1 MLAGWLVAAVAA
13 IWMELAGGVGFV
25 ARLFGGHARD
35 LDQAHRR
42 DGAGLAAL
50 AAALVMAGLVWWH
63 LGTPVGQIL
72 SAFVRGSF
80 GIGSRVLPLLLLLLA
95 WRLLRHADKNA
106 RAGRMVIGWSA
117 LIVGGL
123 GLVHI
128 AMGTPSLAS
137 GSAALRGSGGL
148 IGYVVSAPLVALLSA
163 WVAVPLLAL
172 VVAFGLLV
180 VTGTPLHQVPDRFAE
195 LAFFLRYGR
204 GSGLDETAG
213 TGAAPGGEPAVRVG
227 RRRGAEAIEGSE
239 RDRPYDTP
247 VLGGL
252 VPRRSAGHAGKPAG
266 QPGQPAGEP
275 ADADR
280 PGEGSPA
287 TAGRPAGAARGHA
300 DDEVIAEALSFGVTE
315 PEPAGGGPGRAA
327 AETAWR
333 TQWFGPENPHQPD
346 RAGGSLGAPPR
357 GEQLTLP
364 GSSSSS
370 YTMPPMALLRPGTA
384 PKARTRAN
392 DAIVEALTMVLEQF
406 EVDAQVTGFTRG
418 PTVTRYAVELGPAV
432 KVERVTALSK
442 NIAYAVKSA
451 DVRILSPIPGKS
463 AIGIEI
469 PNTDREIV
477 SLGDILRSAV
487 AQSDHHP
494 MVAGLGKDVEG
505 RTVVANLAKMPH
517 ILIAGATGSGKALA
531 LDTPIPTPN
540 GWTTMG
546 DVEVRDEVFDESGR
560 RCTVLAATPVMH
572 GRPCYEVEFSDGTVI
587 VADAEHL
594 WRTDTVSHR
603 GQRGRVGRGKP
614 YWSAAEV
621 AHVIKRAEHVLSEP
635 DRLAS
640 TFEVLLDVGPQFRNV
655 LYSLLAALPRE
666 AARDRSS
673 YTPRYSRHL
682 LYKAL
687 AEHLRLPAGF
697 ARRPRLDHEPITTAG
712 IATSLRASG
721 RLNHSVQVCGSLDY
735 PERTLPVAP
744 YLLGAWLGDGH
755 SSSARISCADPEIID
770 AIRAEGYVVTKHK
783 ARLQYGIAEAGTGSA
798 WHDARAGIMSR
809 LRELD
814 VLGNKHI
821 PEIYLRAS
829 IVQRRELLAG
839 LLDTDGYCGKSGEVV
854 LTLTNERLA
863 RDALDLALGLGFTA
877 KLRTKPCRGRT
888 SDTSVAYSV
897 CFVPAEPVFRLS
909 RKRARQAE
917 VKQNSPAR
925 QRYITAVRPVESVPV
940 RCIQVDSASRLY
952 LASRSCIPT
961 HNSTCINGLIASIL
975 LRATPDEVRMILIDP
990 KRVEL
995 TAYQGIPHLITQIM
1009 AATGFRHMDDFNKA
1023 VRSGKLT
1030 APPGSE
1036 REYQAYPYLL
1046 VVVDEL
1052 ADLMIVAPRDVEDAV
1067 VRITQLARAAGIHL
1081 VLATQRPSV
1090 DVVTGLIKANVPSR
1104 LAFATASL
1112 TDSRVIL
1119 DQPGAEKLV
1128 GQGDALFLPMG
1139 ASKPIRLQNA
1149 FVTEKEIRE
1158 IVAHCKRQAQP
1169 EYREDVTLAVGRQR
1183 EIDADIGNDLDV
1195 LLQAAE
1201 LVIST
1206 QFGSTSMLQRRLR
1219 VAGEPRHRRAERG
1232 FQGPRRARPAG
1243 RPAGCAR
1250 LAARR
1255 VSGH

>member
-1 MLAGWLVAAVAA
+1 VSGTRSGAGRGGAARGRTAYGRGRVRSARRPPPRNPLLVLAGWLVAAVAG
-13 IWMELAGGVGFV
+13 IWMELAGGVGFI

-35 LDQAHRR
+35 LDEAHRR

-50 AAALVMAGLVWWH
+50 AGAVVMAGLVWSH

-72 SAFVRGSF
+72 SGFVRGTF

-95 WRLLRHADKNA
+95 WRLLRHADRNA

-128 AMGTPSLAS
+128 AMGSPSLAS
-137 GSAALRGSGGL
+137 GSAAMRGSGGL
-148 IGYVVSAPLVALLSA
+148 IGYAVSAPLVALVSA
-163 WVAVPLLAL
+163 WLAVPLLAL

-180 VTGTPLHQVPDRFAE
+180 VTGTPLHRVPDRFAE

-204 GSGLDETAG
+204 SGGLDDTAG
-213 TGAAPGGEPAVRVG
+213 TGAAPGGEPAVRIG
-227 RRRGAEAIEGSE
+227 RRRGRDAIEGSE

-252 VPRRSAGHAGKPAG
+252 VPR
-266 QPGQPAGEP
+266 
-275 ADADR
+275 
-280 PGEGSPA
+280 GS
-287 TAGRPAGAARGHA
+287 AGRPAKAAGESPDADGPGEASQAGAGRPVGAGRGHA

-315 PEPAGGGPGRAA
+315 HEPATAGPGRAA

-333 TQWFGPENPHQPD
+333 TQWFGPENPHEPD
-346 RAGGSLGAPPR
+346 RAGSRGGR
-357 GEQLTLP
+357 GEQLTLS
-364 GSSSSS
+364 GSSASS
-370 YTMPPMALLRPGTA
+370 YTLPPMALLRPGTA

-477 SLGDILRSAV
+477 SLGDILRSPV
-487 AQSDHHP
+487 AESDHHP

-517 ILIAGATGSGKALA
+517 ILIAGATGSGK
-531 LDTPIPTPN
+531 
-540 GWTTMG
+540 
-546 DVEVRDEVFDESGR
+546 
-560 RCTVLAATPVMH
+560 
-572 GRPCYEVEFSDGTVI
+572 
-587 VADAEHL
+587 
-594 WRTDTVSHR
+594 
-603 GQRGRVGRGKP
+603 
-614 YWSAAEV
+614 
-621 AHVIKRAEHVLSEP
+621 
-635 DRLAS
+635 
-640 TFEVLLDVGPQFRNV
+640 
-655 LYSLLAALPRE
+655 
-666 AARDRSS
+666 
-673 YTPRYSRHL
+673 
-682 LYKAL
+682 
-687 AEHLRLPAGF
+687 
-697 ARRPRLDHEPITTAG
+697 
-712 IATSLRASG
+712 
-721 RLNHSVQVCGSLDY
+721 
-735 PERTLPVAP
+735 
-744 YLLGAWLGDGH
+744 
-755 SSSARISCADPEIID
+755 
-770 AIRAEGYVVTKHK
+770 
-783 ARLQYGIAEAGTGSA
+783 
-798 WHDARAGIMSR
+798 
-809 LRELD
+809 
-814 VLGNKHI
+814 
-821 PEIYLRAS
+821 
-829 IVQRRELLAG
+829 
-839 LLDTDGYCGKSGEVV
+839 
-854 LTLTNERLA
+854 
-863 RDALDLALGLGFTA
+863 
-877 KLRTKPCRGRT
+877 
-888 SDTSVAYSV
+888 
-897 CFVPAEPVFRLS
+897 
-909 RKRARQAE
+909 
-917 VKQNSPAR
+917 
-925 QRYITAVRPVESVPV
+925 
-940 RCIQVDSASRLY
+940 
-952 LASRSCIPT
+952 
-961 HNSTCINGLIASIL
+961 STCINGLIASIL
-975 LRATPDEVRMILIDP
+975 LRSTPDEVRMILIDP

-995 TAYQGIPHLITQIM
+995 TAYQGVPHLITQIITSPKKAADALEWVVGEM
-1009 AATGFRHMDDFNKA
+1009 DRRYDDLAATGFRHMDDFNKA

-1036 REYQAYPYLL
+1036 REYQPYPYLL

-1104 LAFATASL
+1104 LAFATSSL

-1158 IVAHCKRQAQP
+1158 IVSHCKRQAQP

-1183 EIDADIGNDLDV
+1183 EIDADIGDDLDL

-1201 LVIST
+1201 LVIGT
-1206 QFGSTSMLQRRLR
+1206 QFGSTSMLQRKLR
-1219 VAGEPRHRRAERG
+1219 VG
-1232 FQGPRRARPAG
+1232 FAKAG
-1243 RPAGCAR
+1243 RLMDLLESRGVVGPSEGSKAR
-1250 LAARR
+1250 DVLVRPDDLPDVLDSLR
-1255 VSGH
+1255 GE